1 MFYVFEVRA
10 YSPDDVNVALGSDA
24 SQSSTQWPASNA
36 IDGNNATV
44 AQTAF
49 GDPNPWWQVDF
60 ASSSSLKSVDI
71 KNNDLCRLSGATV
84 SLANE
89 LGEVLETK
97 TLGNTCG
104 VSDIS
109 LDVSTCGS
117 SSTPTTSPLSTNAGG
132 TPLITF
138 DDAIITSDDSFEIT
152 FNNPLDQTEIYAAV
166 VSNSHC
172 NADNSNFEA
181 NSDTQN
187 VFVGTSSS
195 TILQSINE
203 LITAEQRNTGSVLL
217 EFCLR
222 ADVHADG
229 FPSSLLASKMSLGI
243 TVNFDDESSI
253 NVNDSS
259 SGFTIE
265 VVTADFAE
273 TTVDYTNNR
282 GVSISAILG
291 ECAAPGNEGPYA
303 IGSTLK
309 FCVKSVDSDAVISS
323 LNDVSFTDLDGNP
336 IVGITDASGKPSFVT
351 ARRNQFKRG

>member
-1 MFYVFEVRA
+1 MFEVKTF
-10 YSPDDVNVALGSDA
+10 SSDDVNVALNGDA
-24 SQSSTQWPASNA
+24 SQSLTYQTFLASAA
-36 IDGNNATV
+36 IDGNEATTFSH
-44 AQTAF
+44 TAL
-49 GDPNPWWQVDF
+49 DDTSPRWQVDF
-60 ASSSSLKSVDI
+60 ASLKSVDI
-71 KNNDLCRLSGATV
+71 TDKNYTTDPICLCRLSGATV

-89 LGEVLETK
+89 LGEVFETK

-109 LDVSTCGS
+109 LDVSMCGS
-117 SSTPTTSPLSTNAGG
+117 PSTPTTSPLSTNAGAI
-132 TPLITF
+132 PLITF
-138 DDAIITSDDSFEIT
+138 DDAIITSDDSFEMT

-166 VSNSHC
+166 VSNSYC
-172 NADNSNFEA
+172 NADNSDFEV

-187 VFVGTSSS
+187 VFVGTSSA
-195 TILQSINE
+195 TILHSISE

-222 ADVHADG
+222 ADVHADS
-229 FPSSLLASKMSLGI
+229 FPSSLLTSKVSLGI
-243 TVNFDDESSI
+243 TVYFDDESSI

-273 TTVDYTNNR
+273 TTVDYTSNR
-282 GVSISAILG
+282 EVSISAILR

-309 FCVKSVDSDAVISS
+309 FCVKSVDSDVIISS
-323 LNDVSFTDLDGNP
+323 LSDVSFTVWMA
-336 IVGITDASGKPSFVT
+336 IRS
-351 ARRNQFKRG
+351 